1 MVYVDLCVIVLYLE
15 IFKWISDML
24 WNVVMVLKVDFL
36 VICGVFYIV
45 LLIVFFIFVSCNVL
59 MVMRRKEVK
68 FYGMKWLIEG
78 VFMLE
83 SKCLVI
89 EDVVI
94 SGLSVLEIVEMFV
107 FVVLCVLDV
116 VVLLDCF

>member
-24 WNVVMVLKVDFL
+24 WNVVMVLKVDFF

-94 SGLSVLEIVEMFV
+94 SGLSVLEIVEVFV